1 MDIRHISVVAL
12 SLVGGVALAAPE
24 SYTVDPGHTYPS
36 FEISHLGFSTQRGRF
51 DKTTGRLTLDR
62 EAKSASV
69 EISIDANSIDTG
81 NAKLEEHLR
90 RPDFFDVAQFPAITF
105 KSTKAQFNG
114 DTLTALDGDLTMH
127 GQTRPVTLAIN
138 KFHCGPHPVSKKQ
151 ACGADGMTTIKR
163 SDFGIKYGLPV
174 IGDEVKLLI
183 NIEAQKD

>member
-90 RPDFFDVAQFPAITF
+90 KPDFFDVAQFPAITF
-105 KSTKAQFNG
+105 KSTKAQ
-114 DTLTALDGDLTMH
+114 
-127 GQTRPVTLAIN
+127 
-138 KFHCGPHPVSKKQ
+138 
-151 ACGADGMTTIKR
+151 
-163 SDFGIKYGLPV
+163 
-174 IGDEVKLLI
+174 
-183 NIEAQKD
+183 